1 MDDKSLADESRSQ
14 DEPPAS
20 PLPFWEVARLKILRA
35 RTITE
40 PLPRIPPMTADIPP
54 AMTLHEL
61 WDWKDKWTKLARA
74 PTSQER
80 RDLDECMRQENE
92 LGSETTYES
101 DDPKELYM
109 QTRRNFRKRPMSPP
123 STPPHLKG
131 RKLPR
136 TQDPSSELR
145 DSSKVQK
152 GGQKKQRSRIAPRRP
167 MTRSWGIAGL
177 SLHPHRKDH
186 VLFWPTARRYI
197 VLSHEKYLRD
207 YVSLLGLCWIVLALT
222 RP

>member
-1 MDDKSLADESRSQ
+1 MTAE
-14 DEPPAS
+14 
-20 PLPFWEVARLKILRA
+20 
-35 RTITE
+35 
-40 PLPRIPPMTADIPP
+40 IPPV
-54 AMTLHEL
+54 MTLHDL
-61 WDWKDKWTKLARA
+61 WDWKDKWSKLARA

-109 QTRRNFRKRPMSPP
+109 ENRRNSRKRPMSPP

-131 RKLPR
+131 RKLSR
-136 TQDPSSELR
+136 TQDPISGLQ

-152 GGQKKQRSRIAPRRP
+152 SGQKKRPSRVAPRRP

-177 SLHPHRKDH
+177 SLHPHRKGQ
-186 VLFWPTARRYI
+186 VLFWLTSTRY
-197 VLSHEKYLRD
+197 VVMSHEKYLRD
-207 YVSLLGLCWIVLALT
+207 YVSRFGLCYLVSALT
-222 RP
+222 HP

>member
-1 MDDKSLADESRSQ
+1 MDNTGLADESWPQ

-20 PLPFWEVARLKILRA
+20 PLPFWEIARLKILSE

-101 DDPKELYM
+101 DDPKELYIEN
-109 QTRRNFRKRPMSPP
+109 RRNFRRRPMSPP
-123 STPPHLKG
+123 PTPPHLKG
-131 RKLPR
+131 RTLSR
-136 TQDPSSELR
+136 TQEPFSGIQ

-152 GGQKKQRSRIAPRRP
+152 RGHKKRASRVAPRRP
-167 MTRSWGIAGL
+167 MTRSWGSAGL
-177 SLHPHRKDH
+177 SLHPLRKGQ
-186 VLFWPTARRYI
+186 VIFWPTLTTYVI
-197 VLSHEKYLRD
+197 TSYEKYLRD
-207 YVSLLGLCWIVLALT
+207 YVSHLCYDCSVL
-222 RP
+222 